1 MNRYVKATK
10 GALLTK
16 GTVKVLKQL
25 ESKDIKI
32 LTKQFGAL
40 SMKQLD
46 IGKTSIQLMVNRQ
59 NNPNL

>member
-10 GALLTK
+10 GALLS
-16 GTVKVLKQL
+16 GTIKVLKQL

-40 SMKQLD
+40 SMQQPD
-46 IGKTSIQLMVNRQ
+46 IGKASIQLMVNRQ

>member
-10 GALLTK
+10 VALLS
-16 GTVKVLKQL
+16 GTVEVLKQL

-40 SMKQLD
+40 SMQQPD
-46 IGKTSIQLMVNRQ
+46 IGKASIQLMVNRQ

>member
-10 GALLTK
+10 VALLS

-32 LTKQFGAL
+32 LTKQFGTL
-40 SMKQLD
+40 SMQQPD
-46 IGKTSIQLMVNRQ
+46 IGKASIQLMVNRQ